1 MQLVADSL
9 QVLHELLQG
18 YNVPL
23 MLKYPDGVEFK
34 QELLDG
40 KRRRPLS
47 QERHVVAEE
56 QLEQPIPRVEQRRHS
71 AVVTLE

>member
-23 MLKYPDGVEFK
+23 ILKYPDGVEFK

-40 KRRRPLS
+40 KTGRPMS
-47 QERHVVAEE
+47 QERHVVADE
-56 QLEQPIPRVEQRRHS
+56 QLEQPIARVEQRRHS